1 MDNTDALQRFEAYL
15 KRRYPDRRTAASY
28 VSDVR
33 QLHQFCSKTWE
44 MVTVQ
49 DMDAFVDQ
57 MHAAGLKPTTIKRR
71 VAALKVYFDVL
82 ADVCECPDHVNPVRI
97 KRHSPKQGQHL
108 PRDLSDSDVARLWSV
123 VQSPRDQALVAL
135 LLELG
140 LRVSEVVSLHRDDLT
155 ASAAVDTPAR
165 LRVCG
170 KGQKER
176 IVFLSHHALTTLSV
190 WLAVRPPVADSAIF
204 LNDRAQPVTANGVEW
219 ILNQYG
225 AQLGL
230 HLTPHRLRHTFARRF
245 TEAGMPVESLARL
258 MGHAQISTTQI
269 YLAGADPALR
279 QTFDRAMQHLT
290 TAETVTAAPTILP
303 PAVAPSQRGRDPV
316 YPLPPDGTSWAL
328 DLPES
333 IRQDCI
339 AYVHRHLSGWRP
351 HQRRDRAFHIF
362 GDLARFFRFVVAR
375 RDVSTVTDLVRED
388 IQADSTALCE
398 RGLKPKAVKGALDRL
413 FGLLHELQENGQPI
427 APSLFRLERP
437 KLPDP
442 LPRALDDDGMR
453 RLEAVAQ
460 QWVAQDT
467 AESTFHAAWFF
478 LLAHAGLRSCE
489 LLDLRQAD
497 IDVTGRRLCIR
508 SGKGDRD
515 RVVYLTPVAVQALS
529 RYLHLSPHPDCTTL
543 LIHPCGRPLSYAYL
557 YERLRSMGEAVQ
569 ISGVSPHRLRHTFAT
584 RLINAGMPITSLQ
597 KLLGHDHLSTTQ
609 IYARVYDATVER
621 DYRQAMA
628 QLEPPTPLVLPAD
641 LFQPKVGANQEP
653 NVKVLDNSG

>member
-1 MDNTDALQRFEAYL
+1 
-15 KRRYPDRRTAASY
+15 
-28 VSDVR
+28 
-33 QLHQFCSKTWE
+33 
-44 MVTVQ
+44 
-49 DMDAFVDQ
+49 MDAFVDQ

-82 ADVCECPDHVNPVRI
+82 ADACDCPDHPNPVRI

-108 PRDLSDSDVARLWSV
+108 PRDLSDADVARLWSL

-135 LLELG
+135 LLEAG
-140 LRVSEVVSLHRDDLT
+140 LRVSEVVSLARDDLM
-155 ASAAVDTPAR
+155 ASAAVDAPAR

-176 IVFLSHHALTTLSV
+176 IVLLSHHALATLSV

-230 HLTPHRLRHTFARRF
+230 HLTPHRLRHTFARRLI
-245 TEAGMPVESLARL
+245 EAQMPVESLARL

-279 QTFDRAMQHLT
+279 QTFERAMQQVG
-290 TAETVTAAPTILP
+290 AADTAAPAPTMPP
-303 PAVAPSQRGRDPV
+303 PAATPSQPGRDPV

-362 GDLARFFRFVVAR
+362 GDFARFFRFVVAR
-375 RDVSTVTDLVRED
+375 RAVSMVSELGRED
-388 IQADSTALCE
+388 IQAYSTALSE
-398 RGLKPKAVKGALDRL
+398 RGLKPKAVKDALDRL

-427 APSLFRLERP
+427 APSLFRVERP
-437 KLPDP
+437 KLPEP
-442 LPRALDDDGMR
+442 LPRALDDDAMR

-460 QWVAQDT
+460 QWLAQDT
-467 AESTFHAAWFF
+467 AESTFQAAWFF
-478 LLAHAGLRSCE
+478 TLAHAGLRACE
-489 LLDLRQAD
+489 LLDLRQT
-497 IDVTGRRLCIR
+497 DVDVAGCRLYVR

-515 RVVYLTPVAVQALS
+515 RVVYLTPVAVQALQ
-529 RYLHLSPHPDCTTL
+529 RYGELYPHPDDTTL

-557 YERLRSMGEAVQ
+557 YQRLRTMGEALQ
-569 ISGVSPHRLRHTFAT
+569 LNRVSPHRLRHTFAT

-609 IYARVYDATVER
+609 IYARVYDTTVER
-621 DYRQAMA
+621 DYRRALA
-628 QLEPPTPLVLPAD
+628 QLEPPLPLALPAEI
-641 LFQPKVGANQEP
+641 FHPKVRAAQASHVP
-653 NVKVLDNSG
+653 PLDNSG

>member
-1 MDNTDALQRFEAYL
+1 MDNTEALQRFEAHL

-33 QLHQFCSKTWE
+33 QLHQFCSKTWD

-71 VAALKVYFDVL
+71 VAALKVYFAVL
-82 ADVCECPDHVNPVRI
+82 ADACDCPDHPNPVRT

-108 PRDLSDSDVARLWSV
+108 PRDLSDSEVARLWSV

-135 LLELG
+135 LLEAG
-140 LRVSEVVSLHRDDLT
+140 LRVSEVVSLTRDDLT
-155 ASAAVDTPAR
+155 SPISADAPAR

-176 IVFLSHHALTTLSV
+176 IVYLSHHALATLSV
-190 WLAVRPPVADSAIF
+190 WLAVRPPVADGAIF
-204 LNDRAQPVTANGVEW
+204 LNDRAQPLTANGVEW

-225 AQLGL
+225 AHLVL
-230 HLTPHRLRHTFARRF
+230 HLTPHRLRHTFARRLI
-245 TEAGMPVESLARL
+245 EAQMPVESLARL

-269 YLAGADPALR
+269 YLAGADPVLR
-279 QTFDRAMQHLT
+279 QTFDRAMQQL
-290 TAETVTAAPTILP
+290 AAADAVASGPTVPP
-303 PAVAPSQRGRDPV
+303 PAAATSLRAGDPV
-316 YPLPPDGTSWAL
+316 YPQPPDGTTWVL
-328 DLPES
+328 DLPEA

-339 AYVHRHLSGWRP
+339 AYVHHHLSGWRP
-351 HQRRDRAFHIF
+351 HQRRNRALHVF
-362 GDLARFFRFVVAR
+362 GDFARFFRFVVAR
-375 RDVSTVTDLVRED
+375 RAISRVSEIGRED
-388 IQADSTALCE
+388 IHAYSDALTE

-413 FGLLHELQENGQPI
+413 FGLLHELQEQGQPI
-427 APSLFRLERP
+427 APNVFRVERP

-442 LPRALDDDGMR
+442 LPRALDNDAMR
-453 RLEAVAQ
+453 RLEEVAR
-460 QWVAQDT
+460 QWIAQDT

-478 LLAHAGLRSCE
+478 TLAHAGLRACE
-489 LLDLRQAD
+489 LLDLRQT
-497 IDVTGRRLCIR
+497 DVDLAGRRIGVR

-515 RVVYLTPVAVQALS
+515 RVVYLTPVAIQAVQ
-529 RYLHLSPHPDCTTL
+529 RYLTLYPHPDCTTL

-557 YERLRSMGEAVQ
+557 YQRLRAMGEAVQ
-569 ISGVSPHRLRHTFAT
+569 LSGISPHRLRHTFAT

-641 LFQPKVGANQEP
+641 LFQRKVGANQEP